1 MIEVDHLR
9 LVRRQPTEVKRFLKF
24 ILGTTPGRVDEM
36 RVMHEHDNSCCRK
49 EPWRDTARKLTEA
62 AGLAPPEVLFVAR

>member
-1 MIEVDHLR
+1 MIEVDHLL
-9 LVRRQPTEVKRFLKF
+9 LVRRQPSEVRRFQIF

-49 EPWRDTARKLTEA
+49 EPWGDTVRVLIKAAAA
-62 AGLAPPEVLFVAR
+62 AGNN